1 MGEERDIKTM
11 DVCVCV
17 CFCAK
22 QKRTLYAANFL
33 GSFRPF
39 QYIIYKID
47 MVTFCAKILM
57 GLVQHDPIRRVV
69 VVVVV
74 VIGYGV

>member
-1 MGEERDIKTM
+1 MC
-11 DVCVCV
+11 VCVCV
-17 CFCAK
+17 FAPN
-22 QKRTLYAANFL
+22 R
-33 GSFRPF
+33 REPF
-39 QYIIYKID
+39 MPPTFWALFDRFNILYKID

>member
-1 MGEERDIKTM
+1 
-11 DVCVCV
+11 
-17 CFCAK
+17 
-22 QKRTLYAANFL
+22 
-33 GSFRPF
+33 
-39 QYIIYKID
+39 

>member
-1 MGEERDIKTM
+1 
-11 DVCVCV
+11 
-17 CFCAK
+17 
-22 QKRTLYAANFL
+22 
-33 GSFRPF
+33 
-39 QYIIYKID
+39 

-74 VIGYGV
+74 VIGCGVASIRVHRKERHVYNGCACVFGANNQISTKRP